1 MTAIAI
7 LPTFWTGI
15 ATFLERFLTQPKA
28 TADSA
33 EVFTDLDARRDFI
46 RKKLYE
52 NHNAF
57 ATDSDVSALM
67 QLFPDRF

>member
-1 MTAIAI
+1 MTAITI

-15 ATFLERFLTQPKA
+15 ATFLERSLTQPKA

-57 ATDSDVSALM
+57 ATESDESAQML
-67 QLFPDRF
+67 LVPKKF